1 MADFHISNF
10 ICIHAERP
18 GPRRRLASGCRVV
31 EAAAPTVAALP
42 PAAWLSGPRDPWLI
56 ELHPLIRLS
65 LRQLAA
71 NLKYGCLLSYLTLL
85 PPTRCCR
92 RAHIHSH
99 TRTCTQH
106 TAETE
111 CPIYSGAIKV
121 GPFCDF
127 SFALSCFVKVV
138 IFHRLALTAA
148 RTLPNSWPWHAVRV
162 ISLFFCLFCCFF
174 SAGFTDCLASWLSQQ
189 CWCSSSSL
197 HTQSEH
203 FHILPHLYL
212 LSFLKKC
219 IWIMYIL

>member
-1 MADFHISNF
+1 MRSGQ
-10 ICIHAERP
+10 

-31 EAAAPTVAALP
+31 EAAAPSVAALP

-92 RAHIHSH
+92 RAHVHSH
-99 TRTCTQH
+99 THTRTHTQH

-127 SFALSCFVKVV
+127 SFALSRFVKAV
-138 IFHRLALTAA
+138 IFHRLALTTA

-162 ISLFFCLFCCFF
+162 ISLFFFLFVVLF
-174 SAGFTDCLASWLSQQ
+174 SFPRVLQTVWPADWLNGAGAAAAAAAACTISQ
-189 CWCSSSSL
+189 SISL
-197 HTQSEH
+197 KNTTLQN
-203 FHILPHLYL
+203 L
-212 LSFLKKC
+212 
-219 IWIMYIL
+219 